1 MADIDIRLV
10 ARLRITPGNLDA
22 FKAGVREAADVT
34 HRQDSVL
41 SYEWYLNDAGT
52 ICDVLERYADSD
64 AFVTHIRG
72 RVGTEIL
79 PKLREIWELEFL
91 YVYGDLSAEAEAE
104 FRDIANDER
113 FALFRPMVG
122 YTR

>member
-1 MADIDIRLV
+1 MAGNDIRLI
-10 ARLRITPGNLDA
+10 ARLRIAPNHLEA

-34 HRQDSVL
+34 HQQDSVL
-41 SYEWYLNDAGT
+41 SYEWYLNDDGT

-79 PKLREIWELEFL
+79 PKLREVWELEFL
-91 YVYGDLSAEAEAE
+91 YVYGDLSPEAETE
-104 FRDIANDER
+104 FRAIANDER
-113 FALFRPMVG
+113 FAVLRPMAG